1 MLTDVERVKVLAQ
14 YHEHAS
20 VLRIFFGDYS
30 AEHIA
35 IEPLRDLLVGDPQ
48 IDVTDAF
55 QLNHCTLRGV
65 SILRFKVMF
74 VVHTPQSRPAQTEN
88 WPELL
93 LSE

>member
-55 QLNHCTLRGV
+55 QSYVCGA
-65 SILRFKVMF
+65 
-74 VVHTPQSRPAQTEN
+74 HTAIPTRSDR
-88 WPELL
+88 ELARAIAI
-93 LSE
+93 